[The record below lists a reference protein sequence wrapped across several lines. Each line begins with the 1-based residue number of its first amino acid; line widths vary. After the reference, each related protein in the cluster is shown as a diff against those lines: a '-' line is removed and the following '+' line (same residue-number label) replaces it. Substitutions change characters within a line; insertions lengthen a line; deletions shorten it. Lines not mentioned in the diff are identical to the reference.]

1 MEHIIKFNL
10 FEGRIESKK
19 SKSDYFTKRVPVT
32 KLDLAHICEEL
43 GLQAEELKFLSSGA
57 YGNAYKIGD
66 KVLKITSDKKEA
78 KSVYDLIQNGQKKGV
93 VNYYDILRYKLG
105 KGYVFVILMD
115 YVTPLDKYA
124 NENVKDSDIMDYLF
138 SLCEVI
144 HINWRKIESKSHFY
158 ELIGEEYEVPESGFT
173 KMITDKVWVLYNKIK
188 RYTEDYP
195 DIHPYN
201 MGLKSD
207 GSLVLFDFADLGT
220 VRKFDQPRIIPMSKF
235 ESINLK

>member
-32 KLDLAHICEEL
+32 KLDLGHICEEL
-43 GLQAEELKFLSSGA
+43 GLPFDQLKFLSSGA

-66 KVLKITSDKKEA
+66 RVLKITSDKKEA
-78 KSVYDLIQNGQKKGV
+78 KSVYDIIQKGQKKGV

-124 NENVKDSDIMDYLF
+124 NENIKDSDIMDYLF
-138 SLCEVI
+138 SLCDII
-144 HINWRKIESKSHFY
+144 HENWRKIKSKDEFY
-158 ELIGEEYEVPESGFT
+158 ELIEDKYEVPESGFT
-173 KMITDKVWVLYNKIK
+173 KVITDKLWTLYNKIK
-188 RYTEDYP
+188 GYTEDYP

-235 ESINLK
+235 ESVNLK